1 MMLLWLIL
9 GTRDITVDMSVL
21 AADILFCPILPHIL
35 SAKEFIPWNYR
46 NVSRFETFES
56 FGFKLPPLKAIANC
70 VDNTNDVKFVLN
82 QFACPI

>member
-35 SAKEFIPWNYR
+35 SAKEFIRGTIGMYQDL
-46 NVSRFETFES
+46 ETF
-56 FGFKLPPLKAIANC
+56 
-70 VDNTNDVKFVLN
+70 
-82 QFACPI
+82 